1 MDRLLIIHC
10 GGPIKMSPF

>member
-10 GGPIKMSPF
+10 GGTIKMSPF